1 MADHQ
6 ASPASQLEA
15 WYSRL
20 SARYVDLVGDYAG
33 KERFFVEGDSLLLE
47 VFSISQL
54 DFEGT

>member
-1 MADHQ
+1 MADR
-6 ASPASQLEA
+6 PAPPVSQLES

-47 VFSISQL
+47 VFSTSQL